1 MLLRNLRLGHRAALV
16 FLIIN
21 ILVVALG
28 GISLWQMGKVRSA
41 AVELEEI
48 WLESVREAGEINSAV
63 LRLRLE
69 SFRLIN
75 VNGADAR
82 KGLAD
87 SISDLRL
94 KLKQKIERY
103 QALVNSSEERQ
114 VYEAVKVGVT
124 NYDSK
129 LDAFLALAQAGD
141 LPAASKYIDENIR
154 KPANDLQLS
163 VEELVEINRAGG
175 KHSGI
180 ESEDIYQSSIKT
192 ILGIGALVMSLS
204 IFLGT
209 LFTRSITVPLL
220 MVLGIN
226 KKISEGDLR
235 TELQISG
242 NDELTDLMVSTVTMQ
257 ASLRETIRHIDDSS
271 TQLASASEEMYS
283 VTEESSIGMQRQNN
297 EIELAATAVNEMTA
311 AVEEVARNAAS
322 ASESAQMSER
332 STRRG
337 SDRVA
342 ETVCAIQSLTSTVE
356 KTSGEVEGLAG
367 KAQNISKVLDVI
379 RSIAEQTNLLALNA
393 AIEAARA
400 GDQGRGFAV
409 VADEV
414 RALAHRTQ
422 ESTKEIEA
430 MIADIQAG
438 AEQAVLAMSNS
449 CANAQDT
456 LDIAKEAGAALAEI
470 AKSITE
476 INERNFLIATASDE
490 QAQVARSVDI
500 NLVSIRDLSI
510 QTSSGASQTATA
522 SNELSKLAIEMA
534 ELTKRF
540 LT

>member
-1 MLLRNLRLGHRAALV
+1 MRLRNFRMAHRATLI

-21 ILVVALG
+21 LLVVALG
-28 GISLWQMGKVRSA
+28 GISLWQMGRVRAA
-41 AVELEEI
+41 AVEIEKN
-48 WLESVREAGEINSAV
+48 WMESVRQAGAIDSMV

-75 VNGADAR
+75 TNNADV
-82 KGLAD
+82 KKISAD
-87 SISDLRL
+87 TIADTRA
-94 KLKQKIERY
+94 KLKQVVEGY
-103 QALVNSSEERQ
+103 QAQVSSIEEGQ
-114 VYEAVKVGVT
+114 IYNDVKVGVAT
-124 NYDSK
+124 YDSK
-129 LDAFLALAQAGD
+129 LDAFLALAQSGD
-141 LPAASKYIDENIR
+141 SAAAAKYIDENIR
-154 KPANDLQLS
+154 KPTNALQLS
-163 VEELVEINRAGG
+163 VEKLVDINRLGG
-175 KHSGI
+175 QQSGI
-180 ESEDIYQSSIKT
+180 ESEGIYQGSIKT
-192 ILGIGALVMSLS
+192 VIGIGILVISLS
-204 IFLGT
+204 VFLGT
-209 LFTRSITVPLL
+209 LFSRSITVPLL
-220 MVLGIN
+220 AVLAVN
-226 KKISEGDLR
+226 QKIAEGDLR
-235 TELQISG
+235 AELQIDG
-242 NDELTDLMVSTVTMQ
+242 KDELTDLMMSTAAMQ
-257 ASLRETIRHIDDSS
+257 ASLRDTIRHIGDSS

-297 EIELAATAVNEMTA
+297 EIEQAATAVNEMTV

-332 STRRG
+332 STRTG

-342 ETVCAIQSLTSTVE
+342 QTVKAIQNLTATVE
-356 KTSGEVEGLAG
+356 KTSDEVEGLAS
-367 KAQNISKVLDVI
+367 KAQNITKVLDVI

-422 ESTKEIEA
+422 ESTKEIES
-430 MIADIQAG
+430 MIADIQSG
-438 AEQAVLAMSNS
+438 AEQAVLAMSHS
-449 CANAQDT
+449 CTNAQDT
-456 LDIAKEAGAALAEI
+456 LGIAQEAGAALADI
-470 AKSITE
+470 ATSITE
-476 INERNFLIATASDE
+476 INERNFLIATASEE
-490 QAQVARSVDI
+490 QAQVARSVDT